1 MIQTSGHF
9 YCNHKTASHH
19 SPLKPTPAKKQ
30 LLTLPHHRLPMALAP
45 PASTTTT
52 SINNHIQSYY
62 LNIVTTNHSTAFH
75 PHHFNFS
82 QHLLLLKLP
91 RTSAHHLPP
100 LPQNRCHKSSCSSFS
115 PIFSMHS
122 MLHHNSSS
130 HLIQH
135 KASSSRSPR
144 PRNRSSYL
152 DRIGRQFSH

>member
-9 YCNHKTASHH
+9 YFYCNHSTASHH
-19 SPLKPTPAKKQ
+19 LPLKQLQQRSNSSRSHTTICQWLLHHQHQQPHSNILSQHCYNKPQHCLPPPT
-30 LLTLPHHRLPMALAP
+30 
-45 PASTTTT
+45 S
-52 SINNHIQSYY
+52 
-62 LNIVTTNHSTAFH
+62 
-75 PHHFNFS
+75 NFS

-122 MLHHNSSS
+122 MLHHNYSS

-135 KASSSRSPR
+135 KASFSRSPHHSIILL
-144 PRNRSSYL
+144 NHKST
-152 DRIGRQFSH
+152 

>member
-45 PASTTTT
+45 PASTTTFKH
-52 SINNHIQSYY
+52 NY
-62 LNIVTTNHSTAFH
+62 LKIGTTNHSTAFH
-75 PHHFNFS
+75 PPLQTFPSTYYYSNSQEFQHQHSTSHHS
-82 QHLLLLKLP
+82 
-91 RTSAHHLPP
+91 
-100 LPQNRCHKSSCSSFS
+100 HKIAAISCSSFS

-135 KASSSRSPR
+135 KASSSRSPHHSIILL
-144 PRNRSSYL
+144 NHKST
-152 DRIGRQFSH
+152 